1 MRIVVISD
9 IHANYE
15 ALKVLVPHFRSSDK
29 ILCLG
34 DIIGYSCAVNECID
48 ILREFECVCIQG
60 NHDRYLIEGTDGQT
74 KYLNESVLFGVRY
87 AKAHITKNNL
97 EWLKRL
103 PLSVGIKEDSISM
116 LMAHGSPFD
125 PIDAYVYTNNT
136 NFSEWKFNYDY
147 IFLGHTHREMY
158 VKVNNTIVFNP
169 GSVGQ
174 SRDREGVACAA
185 ILDTETQDLIR
196 VREPYDYM
204 KNLRL
209 SLSNGAGE
217 YVFKHYQTLI

>member
-15 ALKVLVPHFRSSDK
+15 ALKVLVPYFRNADK

-34 DIIGYSCAVNECID
+34 DIVGYSCAVNECID
-48 ILREFECVCIQG
+48 ILREFNCVCIQG
-60 NHDRYLIEGTDGQT
+60 NHDRYLIEGTGKQT
-74 KYLNESVLFGVRY
+74 KYLNESVLFGIEY
-87 AKAHITKNNL
+87 AETHITQRNL

-103 PLSVGIKEDSISM
+103 PLSVGIKEDGISI
-116 LMAHGSPFD
+116 LMAHGSPFN
-125 PIDAYVYTNNT
+125 PTDAYVYTNNT
-136 NFSEWKFNYDY
+136 DFSEWKFSYDY
-147 IFLGHTHREMY
+147 IFLGHTHREMS
-158 VKVNNTIVFNP
+158 VKVGDTVVFNP

-209 SLSNGAGE
+209 SLANGAGE